1 MKSSYSQ
8 IFSSP
13 HIAQLTLVSIQE
25 EEEEKKS
32 SFSVTEEKTIIKYN
46 DNINELFVWKNL
58 SIC

>member
-46 DNINELFVWKNL
+46 DN
-58 SIC
+58 